1 MSTSIERT
9 KSTLRVN
16 KEEEAIFFKADSEL
30 LGHGEKLE
38 EEEWTFEHAK
48 LLYLIYKYARCS
60 ETASEKEGWIRQ
72 LSLLVLMFEG
82 ITSGTM
88 DYDYAPASTLV
99 THNGRSKRVWLNI
112 TQEGKAAIDDLR
124 EKHLING
131 LKLSTEDFQPVT
143 AYQVSHKGRAFI
155 SLIPKELTDE
165 GWWSVW
171 SGVQCSGVGW
181 VEL

>member
-1 MSTSIERT
+1 MSIERS
-9 KSTLRVN
+9 KSTLRVD
-16 KEEEAIFFKADSEL
+16 KEGEAVFFKAHSDL
-30 LGHGEKLE
+30 LSHGEKVE

-48 LLYLIYKYARCS
+48 LLYLIFKYARCS
-60 ETASEKEGWIRQ
+60 ENASEKEGWIRQ

-82 ITSGTM
+82 ITAGAM

-99 THNGRSKRVWLNI
+99 SHNGRSKRVWLNI

-124 EKHLING
+124 EKRLING

-155 SLIPKELTDE
+155 SLM
-165 GWWSVW
+165 
-171 SGVQCSGVGW
+171 
-181 VEL
+181 